1 MTNSTLLILLS
12 IGLGAGMLSGFV
24 GIGGGVV
31 IVPAL
36 VFLLG
41 LSQHEAQGTS
51 LFVLIM
57 PVVFLALTN
66 YWKTGNVNWK
76 YGLIIA
82 IAFIIGGFFGSKL
95 SLKLSP
101 QIVKL
106 AFGLL
111 MAYVS
116 FQLIFCI
123 LNPKL
128 SFENQNCYKSHRMNY

>member
-1 MTNSTLLILLS
+1 
-12 IGLGAGMLSGFV
+12 
-24 GIGGGVV
+24 
-31 IVPAL
+31 
-36 VFLLG
+36 
-41 LSQHEAQGTS
+41 
-51 LFVLIM
+51 M

-116 FQLIFCI
+116 FQLIFSSI
-123 LNPKL
+123 QEIKA
-128 SFENQNCYKSHRMNY
+128 K

>member
-51 LFVLIM
+51 LFVLVM

-106 AFGLL
+106 TFGLL

-116 FQLIFCI
+116 FQLIFSSI
-123 LNPKL
+123 QEIKA
-128 SFENQNCYKSHRMNY
+128 K

>member
-1 MTNSTLLILLS
+1 MTNTTLLILLS

-24 GIGGGVV
+24 GIGGGVI

-36 VFLLG
+36 VFLIG

-51 LFVLIM
+51 LFVLVM

-82 IAFIIGGFFGSKL
+82 LAFVIGGYFGSKL

-101 QIVKL
+101 QFVKL
-106 AFGLL
+106 AFGLI

-116 FQLIFCI
+116 FQLIFSSI
-123 LNPKL
+123 QEIKG
-128 SFENQNCYKSHRMNY
+128 K

>member
-51 LFVLIM
+51 LFVLVM

-82 IAFIIGGFFGSKL
+82 IAFIIGGYFGSKL

-106 AFGLL
+106 IFGLL

-116 FQLIFCI
+116 FKLIFSSI
-123 LNPKL
+123 QEIKA
-128 SFENQNCYKSHRMNY
+128 K

>member
-24 GIGGGVV
+24 GIGGGVI

-51 LFVLIM
+51 LFVLVM

-76 YGLIIA
+76 YGVIIA
-82 IAFIIGGFFGSKL
+82 IAFIIGGYFGSKL

-106 AFGLL
+106 VFGLL

-116 FQLIFCI
+116 FQLIFSSI
-123 LNPKL
+123 QEIKA
-128 SFENQNCYKSHRMNY
+128 K

>member
-51 LFVLIM
+51 LFVLVM

-82 IAFIIGGFFGSKL
+82 LAFVIGGYFGSKL

-106 AFGLL
+106 TFGLL

-116 FQLIFCI
+116 FQLIFSSI
-123 LNPKL
+123 QEIKA
-128 SFENQNCYKSHRMNY
+128 K

>member
-12 IGLGAGMLSGFV
+12 IGLGAGILSGFV

-51 LFVLIM
+51 LFVLVM

-82 IAFIIGGFFGSKL
+82 IAFIIGGYFGSKL

-106 AFGLL
+106 IFGLL

-116 FQLIFCI
+116 FKLIFSSI
-123 LNPKL
+123 QEIKA
-128 SFENQNCYKSHRMNY
+128 K

>member
-1 MTNSTLLILLS
+1 MTNTTLLILLS

-24 GIGGGVV
+24 GIGGGVI

-51 LFVLIM
+51 LFVLVM

-82 IAFIIGGFFGSKL
+82 LAFVIGGYFGSKL

-101 QIVKL
+101 QFVKL
-106 AFGLL
+106 AFGLI

-116 FQLIFCI
+116 FQLIFSTTAFTI
-123 LNPKL
+123 YNTSLLN
-128 SFENQNCYKSHRMNY
+128 EE